1 MKKTSL
7 SLIIVTVLFYEASAV
22 QQNTDYTNI
31 DLMLARGEFKSVIDT
46 CNQILA
52 ADSLNAEI
60 YYKMGLACQN
70 LLPDDRS
77 FGCFLTAASIEPD
90 NKLYKYMVAK
100 GYYGK
105 GKYTR
110 AEPLFQ
116 SLCLLDSMNWSY
128 AWYLTSIYMQEGKY
142 DKSIGIYRRFFD
154 KDTAN
159 YLFADKIGFALLRKG
174 DYPEAIDLFNK
185 SLAINNKN
193 INALKNVAYLYSN
206 SYRIDTAVLLLTRAI
221 EIDTTDT
228 DLYIRRAS
236 LYYSIDYDIP
246 ALNDY
251 LKILAS
257 GDSSFLYLKRAGI
270 SYFNISKP
278 DTAITFLLLAYN
290 QDSTDYE
297 NLDYL
302 ARCYHK
308 IKNLKQSAFYYSKII
323 TMLSPFNALLGIKYT
338 MLAEELKSSGL
349 YKEAIKN
356 YLKAQKIKPD
366 PNIYMI
372 IGNIY
377 DNNLKNN
384 SRAIFYYKAFLE
396 CYKTGTTKFT
406 PDYIRAVRERMGYLK
421 QKEAEKVRT

>member
-1 MKKTSL
+1 MKKASL
-7 SLIIVTVLFYEASAV
+7 FLIIVTVLFYEASAV
-22 QQNTDYTNI
+22 QQNTDFTNI

-46 CNQILA
+46 CNLILA
-52 ADSLNAEI
+52 TDSLNAEI
-60 YYKMGLACQN
+60 YYKLGLACQN

-77 FGCFLTAASIEPD
+77 LDCFLTAASIEPD
-90 NKLYKYMVAK
+90 NILYEYMLAK

-105 GKYTR
+105 GKYIR
-110 AEPLFQ
+110 ARPLFQ
-116 SLCLLDSMNWSY
+116 RLCLLDSMNWSY
-128 AWYLTSIYMQEGKY
+128 AWYLTSIFMQEGKY
-142 DKSIGIYRRFFD
+142 DESINIYRRFFE
-154 KDTAN
+154 KDSSN

-206 SYRIDTAVLLLTRAI
+206 LFRIDTAIILLTRGI

-228 DLYIRRAS
+228 DLYARRAS
-236 LYYSIDYDIP
+236 LYYSIDYFIP

-251 LKILAS
+251 LKILAL
-257 GDSSFLYLKRAGI
+257 GDSSFLNLKRAGI

-278 DTAITFLLLAYN
+278 DTAVTFLLLANN
-290 QDSTDYE
+290 QDSTDLE

-308 IKNLKQSAFYYSKII
+308 IKNLKQSAYYYSKII
-323 TMLSPFNALLGIKYT
+323 SMLSPFNSLLGTKYI

-372 IGNIY
+372 IANIY

-406 PDYIRAVRERMGYLK
+406 AEYISAVRERVGYLDL
-421 QKEAEKVRT
+421 KEKEKARL